1 MKIFNVVIG
10 EATGGRWQ
18 AFCDFG
24 RALEGLGVEVVH
36 VVRPEVEGLFAL
48 KVSGARVLT
57 LRCSGHYDL
66 LATIK
71 AMGVLRQERPDAIM
85 VHCSRSLALMKR
97 AARGRIPVIATLHN
111 QKIKRM
117 LKADA
122 FFCISEHIRRLI
134 ATDLSSPK
142 TQPLF
147 VVPNMMEVPAGLTYS
162 PKFYH
167 SPPVLGILSRLVPY
181 KGIDVFIEALT
192 LLRAKGLPFRVV
204 IGGEGESRESLQR
217 QVRGVGLEQ
226 EVRFVG
232 WVKEKAD
239 FFAGIDIFCLPSIHE
254 PFGIVI
260 LEAFLNGKPLVAT
273 DADGPLEVCRH
284 GQDALLAHKGDAVS
298 LAHCLETLLLD
309 PQRAQDLARNGFAKV
324 TSDYSMAGVGKQLKA
339 ALETVLVQFESQ
351 NRS

>member
-24 RALEGLGVEVVH
+24 QALEGLAVEVVH
-36 VVRPEVEGLFAL
+36 VVRPQVEGLSELRA
-48 KVSGARVLT
+48 SGAQVRT

-66 LATIK
+66 LATIQT
-71 AMGVLRQERPDAIM
+71 MGLLRQERPDAIL

-134 ATDLSSPK
+134 AAALGTQEA
-142 TQPLF
+142 QPLF
-147 VVPNMMEVPAGLTYS
+147 VIPNMIQVPAGLTFA
-162 PKFYH
+162 PQPYH

-192 LLRAKGLPFRVV
+192 VLRAKGLLFRVV
-204 IGGEGESRESLQR
+204 IGGDGEAGESLQR
-217 QVRGVGLEQ
+217 QVRELGLEQ

-232 WVKEKAD
+232 WVKDNAD

-260 LEAFLNGKPLVAT
+260 LEAFLYGRPLVTT

-284 GQDALLAHKGDAVS
+284 GQDALLAHKGDAAS
-298 LAHCLETLLLD
+298 LAQCLESLLLD

-324 TSDYSMAGVGKQLKA
+324 TSEYSMAGVGRQLKA
-339 ALETVLVQFESQ
+339 DLETVLAQF
-351 NRS
+351 RSPCRS

>member
-1 MKIFNVVIG
+1 MKVFNVVIG

-24 RALEGLGVEVVH
+24 KALGGLAVEVVH
-36 VVRPEVEGLFAL
+36 LVRPQVEGLSDLNA
-48 KVSGARVLT
+48 SGAQVKT

-66 LATIK
+66 LATIQ
-71 AMGVLRQERPDAIM
+71 AMELLRQERPDAILA
-85 VHCSRSLALMKR
+85 HCSRSLALMKR

-134 ATDLSSPK
+134 STGLG
-142 TQPLF
+142 TQDARPLF
-147 VVPNMMEVPAGLTYS
+147 LVPNMIQVPAGLTFT
-162 PKFYH
+162 PQAYH

-181 KGIDVFIEALT
+181 KGIDVFIEALVM
-192 LLRAKGLPFRVV
+192 LRAKGLTFQVA
-204 IGGEGESRESLQR
+204 IGGDGEAKESLQR
-217 QVRGVGLEQ
+217 QVRELGLEQ

-232 WVKEKAD
+232 WVKNKAD

-260 LEAFLNGKPLVAT
+260 LEAFLHGRPLVTT

-284 GQDALLAHKGDAVS
+284 GQDALLAHKGDAAS
-298 LAHCLETLLLD
+298 LAQCLEALLLD
-309 PQRAQDLARNGFAKV
+309 PQRAHELARNGFAKV
-324 TSDYSMAGVGKQLKA
+324 TSEYSMAGVGKQLKA
-339 ALETVLVQFESQ
+339 NLETVLGQFG
-351 NRS
+351 NLRRS

>member
-1 MKIFNVVIG
+1 MRILNVVIG
-10 EATGGRWQ
+10 DATGGRWQ

-24 RALEGLGVEVVH
+24 KALERTGAEVAYIIRPQVQGVAE
-36 VVRPEVEGLFAL
+36 L
-48 KVSGARVLT
+48 KASNARVLT

-71 AMGVLRQERPDAIM
+71 AMGLLRQERPDAIL
-85 VHCSRSLALMKR
+85 VHCSRSLAMMKR
-97 AARGRIPVIATLHN
+97 ASFGRIPVVAVLHN

-134 ATDLSSPK
+134 ATALRSPEA
-142 TQPLF
+142 QPSF
-147 VVPNMMEVPAGLTYS
+147 VVPNMIEVPAGLTFA
-162 PKFYH
+162 PQPYH
-167 SPPVLGILSRLVPY
+167 SPPVVGILSRLVPY

-192 LLRAKGLPFRVV
+192 LLRAKGCPFRVA
-204 IGGEGESRESLQR
+204 IGGDGESRESLQR
-217 QVRGVGLEQ
+217 QVRELGLEQ

-232 WVKEKAD
+232 WVKDKAD

-260 LEAFLNGKPLVAT
+260 LEAFLHGRPLVAT
-273 DADGPLEVCRH
+273 DADGPLEVCSH
-284 GQDALLAHKGDAVS
+284 GQDALLAHKGDAAS
-298 LAHCLETLLLD
+298 LAQCLEALLLD

-324 TSDYSMAGVGKQLKA
+324 TREYSMAGVGKQLKA
-339 ALETVLVQFESQ
+339 DLETVLAQFGSQ
-351 NRS
+351 RRS

>member
-1 MKIFNVVIG
+1 MRVLNVVIG
-10 EATGGRWQ
+10 DATGGRWQ

-24 RALEGLGVEVVH
+24 KALEGTGAEVANIIRPQVQGVAE
-36 VVRPEVEGLFAL
+36 L
-48 KVSGARVLT
+48 KASNARVLT

-71 AMGVLRQERPDAIM
+71 AMGLLRQEQPDAIL

-97 AARGRIPVIATLHN
+97 AVRGRIPVIAVLHN

-134 ATDLSSPK
+134 ATALSSPEA
-142 TQPLF
+142 QPRF
-147 VVPNMMEVPAGLTYS
+147 VVPNMIEVPAGLTFA
-162 PKFYH
+162 PQPYH
-167 SPPVLGILSRLVPY
+167 SPPVMGILSRLVPY
-181 KGIDVFIEALT
+181 KGIDVFIEALA
-192 LLRAKGLPFRVV
+192 LLRAKGMPFRVA
-204 IGGEGESRESLQR
+204 IGGDGESRESLQR
-217 QVRGVGLEQ
+217 QVRELGLEQ

-232 WVKEKAD
+232 WVKDKAE

-260 LEAFLNGKPLVAT
+260 LEAFLHGRPLVAT

-284 GQDALLAHKGDAVS
+284 GQDALLAHKGDAAS
-298 LAHCLETLLLD
+298 LAQCLEALLLD
-309 PQRAQDLARNGFAKV
+309 QQRAQDLARNGFAKV
-324 TSDYSMAGVGKQLKA
+324 TSEYSMAGVGKQLKA
-339 ALETVLVQFESQ
+339 DLETVLAQFGSQ
-351 NRS
+351 RRS